1 MTNKIKYAIIGAGC
15 MGQEHILNIEII
27 DDAEVVALCDTS
39 KQSIKNCL
47 NLLNNEVTV
56 FDNYEELVEA
66 NIADAY
72 IIATPNYTHIDI
84 LKGVLKSNA
93 HLLIEK
99 PLCTTV
105 EDCKELERLT
115 SNYPGIIWTAME
127 YRYMPPVQKMIQ
139 EIHNKT
145 IGDLKMLSIREHRF
159 PFLHKVDDWNRFA
172 IKTGGTLVE
181 KCCHFFDLMRL
192 IAKSEP
198 LRVYAS
204 GNQDVN
210 HLDEKYD
217 GMVPD
222 ILDNA
227 FVIVDFENGVRT
239 FLDLCMFAENSEYQE
254 ELCAVGSIGKIET
267 EVPSNQSGIASSDLR
282 IGLREGISAT
292 KETIG
297 VDSKILEAGHHHGS
311 TYYEHTS
318 FIQAIRNNTQPEVS
332 LNDGLIAV
340 AIGEAAEISI
350 KEERV
355 VMMSEFNLL
364 QS

>member
-27 DDAEVVALCDTS
+27 DDAEVVALCDTNPE
-39 KQSIKNCL
+39 SINQCLDLLKKDVSVFTNC
-47 NLLNNEVTV
+47 E
-56 FDNYEELVEA
+56 DLVEA

-72 IIATPNYTHIDI
+72 IIATPNFTHIEV
-84 LKGVLKSNA
+84 LKSVLKSNA

-105 EDCKELERLT
+105 EDCKEFASLT
-115 SNYPGIIWTAME
+115 TNYPGVIWTAME
-127 YRYMPPVQKMIQ
+127 YRYMPPVQKMIE

-145 IGDLKMLSIREHRF
+145 IGDLHMLSIKEHRF

-172 IKTGGTLVE
+172 VKTGGTLIE

-192 IAKSEP
+192 ITQSEP

-210 HLDEKYD
+210 HLDEEYGGK
-217 GMVPD
+217 VPD
-222 ILDNA
+222 MLDNA
-227 FVIVDFENGVRT
+227 FVIVDFENGVRAL
-239 FLDLCMFAENSEYQE
+239 LDLCMFAENSEYQE

-267 EVPSNQSGIASSDLR
+267 EVPSNESGIANSDLR
-282 IGLREGISAT
+282 IGLRENNSTT
-292 KETIG
+292 KETIA
-297 VDSKILEAGHHHGS
+297 VDAKILEAGHHHGS
-311 TYYEHTS
+311 TYYEHQS
-318 FIQAIRNNTQPEVS
+318 FIKAIRNNTQPEVS

-350 KEERV
+350 KEGRV
-355 VMMSEFNLL
+355 VQMSELNY
-364 QS
+364 

>member
-1 MTNKIKYAIIGAGC
+1 MTDKIKYAIIGAGC

-27 DDAEVVALCDTS
+27 EDAEVVALCDTS
-39 KQSIKNCL
+39 EQSIKESL
-47 NLLNNEVTV
+47 ELLNNEVAI
-56 FDNYEELVEA
+56 FEDYNELVRA
-66 NIADAY
+66 NIADAF
-72 IIATPNYTHIDI
+72 IIATPNFTHID
-84 LKGVLKSNA
+84 VLKDVMKSEA

-105 EDCKELERLT
+105 KDCQEFEEL
-115 SNYPGIIWTAME
+115 SKNYPGVIWTAME
-127 YRYMPPVQKMIQ
+127 YRYMPPVQRMIQ

-159 PFLHKVDDWNRFA
+159 PFLHKVDDWNRFT

-198 LRVYAS
+198 LKVYAS

-210 HLDEKYD
+210 HLDEEYD
-217 GMVPD
+217 GKVPD

-227 FVIVDFENGVRT
+227 FVIVDFKNGVRA

-254 ELCAVGSIGKIET
+254 ELCAVGTIGKIET
-267 EVPSNQSGIASSDLR
+267 EVPSNQSGISNSDLR
-282 IGLREGISAT
+282 IGLRENNSAI
-292 KETIG
+292 KETIA
-297 VDSKILEAGHHHGS
+297 VDAKILEVGHHHGS
-311 TYYEHTS
+311 TYYEHQS
-318 FIQAIRNNTQPEVS
+318 FIKAIRNNTKPEVS
-332 LNDGLIAV
+332 LNDGLVAV

-350 KEERV
+350 KEGRV
-355 VMMSEFNLL
+355 VQMSEFNL
-364 QS
+364 

>member
-56 FDNYEELVEA
+56 FDNYKDLVEA

-198 LRVYAS
+198 LKVYAS

-227 FVIVDFENGVRT
+227 FVIVDFENGVRA

-282 IGLREGISAT
+282 IGLREGSSTT